1 MVALALIPR
10 TLSLCESI
18 AAFKPDL
25 VHLFWGH
32 YPSLLGILLGRT
44 PDAPPVTAFLGAY
57 DLRLASP
64 LSGALAP
71 YAKAILTH
79 VHANRPHILRLGVDP
94 EQVHLS
100 YRGIEVPDPL
110 PKPSKNPFA
119 LITIGR
125 LIPLKRM
132 DRCLQVLAAVREVHP
147 EVSLTV
153 LGDGPLRTDL
163 EARARELD
171 VDKHVRF
178 KGHVSHDE
186 VFQHLS
192 ESAVFLS
199 MSDTDHLPNT
209 IKEAMIR
216 RCVCVSTETHGIE
229 ELITDG
235 VSGFIVPQG
244 DVSAAAAR
252 ITEVFS
258 KRQEAEAIV
267 KAAQEHVCHTFNV
280 DTVTQERLAIWQ
292 AIARTAKPKGLG
304 QNGPQSEQRTRLQE
318 GLQ

>member
-1 MVALALIPR
+1 M
-10 TLSLCESI
+10 
-18 AAFKPDL
+18 
-25 VHLFWGH
+25 
-32 YPSLLGILLGRT
+32 
-44 PDAPPVTAFLGAY
+44 
-57 DLRLASP
+57 
-64 LSGALAP
+64 
-71 YAKAILTH
+71 AKAILTH
-79 VHANRPHILRLGVDP
+79 VDANRPHILRLGVDP
-94 EQVHLS
+94 KQVHLS
-100 YRGIEVPDPL
+100 YRGVEIPDPL
-110 PKPSKNPFA
+110 PKPGKNPFS

-153 LGDGPLRTDL
+153 LGDGPLRSDL
-163 EARARELD
+163 EARARELE
-171 VDKHVRF
+171 VDEHVHF

-209 IKEAMIR
+209 IKEAMIQ
-216 RCVCVSTETHGIE
+216 RCVCVTTETHGIE

-252 ITEVFS
+252 IIEVFS
-258 KRQEAEAIV
+258 KRQEAESIV
-267 KAAQEHVCHTFNV
+267 NAAQEHVCHTFDV

-292 AIARTAKPKGLG
+292 AIAGTAGLDG
-304 QNGPQSEQRTRLQE
+304 PERGGPGRGDPGRGGPQPEQKTRLQE
-318 GLQ
+318 ELQ